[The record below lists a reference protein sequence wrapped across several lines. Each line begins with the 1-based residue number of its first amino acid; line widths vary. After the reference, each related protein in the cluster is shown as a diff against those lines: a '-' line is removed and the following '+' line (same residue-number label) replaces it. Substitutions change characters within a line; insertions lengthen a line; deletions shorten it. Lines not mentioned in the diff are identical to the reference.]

1 MFPSPNEQVV
11 LRSYSTGIQYEIAV
25 VLDSYREIERRNDRW
40 TYSDGKK
47 TLLQVGRSVREWTGV
62 FTFDERTPATDA
74 ASATTLDV
82 VHALFEEGYL
92 YFWDALGNGNTLD
105 NGPPILV
112 YWVRP
117 WQQAWDTPMQ
127 ETPTVSF
134 HFIEVFIP

>member
-11 LRSYSTGIQYEIAV
+11 LRSAVTGQQYEIAV
-25 VLDSYREIERRNDRW
+25 ILDGYREIERRNDRW

-62 FTFDERTPATDA
+62 FTFDDRTPET
-74 ASATTLDV
+74 TTLNV
-82 VHALFEEGYL
+82 VHVLFEEGYL
-92 YFWDALGNGNTLD
+92 YFWDALGNGSTLD
-105 NGPPILV
+105 SGEPILV

-117 WQQAWDTPMQ
+117 WQQEWDTPMQ

-134 HFIEVFIP
+134 HFIEVLTP

>member
-11 LRSYSTGIQYEIAV
+11 LRSSVTGQQYEIAV
-25 VLDSYREIERRNDRW
+25 ILESYKEIERRNDRW

-47 TLLQVGRSVREWTGV
+47 TLLQVGRSVREWMGV
-62 FTFDERTPATDA
+62 FTFDDRTPET
-74 ASATTLDV
+74 TTLSIV
-82 VHALFEEGYL
+82 RSLFDEGYL
-92 YFWDALGNGNTLD
+92 YFWDASGNGNTLD
-105 NGPPILV
+105 SGPPILV

-134 HFIEVFIP
+134 HFIEVFTP